1 MDLPYDDHLHRAVTE
16 LGEPEALFHISTGR
30 FLAKLALGVLLVL
43 FGLVANYLWWF
54 QGPATFDH
62 LVIHLLYIVPLS
74 GVVLLYHMYRNRGL
88 YILIYP
94 AGLLRLRR
102 GEVDS
107 FPWADIER
115 VSLKV
120 VRAEGAEFTRDPDG
134 EPVACWLAADLPTFK
149 LWDSGLT
156 VARSD
161 GTEAHLGPALSDYAA
176 LAEEVQKRTF
186 AALWPALRAHFRNGT
201 RLAFGELELDPD
213 GLHHNGKLLRWRDL
227 KEVVIAQGM
236 LSIKQAGKWL
246 PWSLVGMS
254 SIPNPHLLFAAL
266 DEAHRAYARPRREP
280 KPQEARQL
288 KAQED

>member
-16 LGEPEALFHISTGR
+16 LGDPEALFRISPGR
-30 FLAKLALGVLLVL
+30 LLAKLALGVLLVL
-43 FGLVANYLWWF
+43 CGLVANYLWWF

-62 LVIHLLYIVPLS
+62 LIFHLLYIVPLI
-74 GVVLLYHMYRNRGL
+74 GGALLYHMYRNRGL
-88 YILIYP
+88 FILIYP
-94 AGLLRLRR
+94 SGLLRLRR
-102 GEVDS
+102 GEIDS
-107 FPWADIER
+107 FPWADIEQVR
-115 VSLKV
+115 LKV
-120 VRAEGAEFTRDPDG
+120 QRAEGAEFTRDADG

-156 VARSD
+156 VTRSD
-161 GTEAHLGPALSDYAA
+161 GTEANLGPALSEYAD

-186 AALWPALRAHFRNGT
+186 AALWPALRTHFRSGT

-213 GLHHNGKLLRWRDL
+213 GVHHNGKLLRWRDL

-254 SIPNPHLLFAAL
+254 SVPNPHLLFAAL
-266 DEAHRAYARPRREP
+266 DEAHRAYGRPQREP
-280 KPQEARQL
+280 KVA
-288 KAQED
+288 KAEQQKAEE